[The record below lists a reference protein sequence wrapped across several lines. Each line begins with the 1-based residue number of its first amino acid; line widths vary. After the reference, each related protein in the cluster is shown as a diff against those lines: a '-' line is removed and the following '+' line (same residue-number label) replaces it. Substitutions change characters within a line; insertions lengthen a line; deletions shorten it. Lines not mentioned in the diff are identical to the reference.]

1 MIIRKSQAELN
12 LMREA
17 GRIVA
22 EVLELLARSIRP
34 GVSTREL
41 DKLAEELIRRRGA
54 EPAFKGYRGFPASL
68 CISINEEIVHG
79 IPRADRILQEGD
91 VASVDVGARYRGFY
105 GDAARTF
112 PVGDVGPEKKRLL
125 DVTNE
130 ALWVGIG
137 QAQVGNRLS
146 DISAAVQR
154 HVESHGYSVVRDF
167 VGHGIGRNLHEEPQV
182 PNFGE
187 PGRGPRLKAGMVLAI
202 EPMVNEGGPEA
213 RLLADRW
220 TAVTQD
226 GGWSAHFEHTVA
238 ITEAGPW
245 ILTLLDGEE
254 RLMA

>member
-1 MIIRKSQAELN
+1 
-12 LMREA
+12 
-17 GRIVA
+17 
-22 EVLELLARSIRP
+22 
-34 GVSTREL
+34 
-41 DKLAEELIRRRGA
+41 
-54 EPAFKGYRGFPASL
+54 YRGFPASL

-105 GDAARTF
+105 GDAAGTF

-213 RLLADRW
+213 RLLEDRW

-226 GGWSAHFEHTVA
+226 GSWSAHFEHTVA